1 MKKILY
7 SILSIAA
14 VAITACQPKEAFEA
28 PAEGKLIPLTIT
40 AELPATRTFI
50 QETDNGWQPYWN
62 AQDSIYVN
70 PLIDNDYAKQYK
82 FVNAAGEGT
91 TGSFSG
97 SIEAAE
103 GAVSIYAHRPKKA
116 ARSGAIFKFDIASEQ
131 TIDNLG
137 TFDTSCDVLISD
149 KLDVTVENQKAVTSD
164 KLHFHRVMAIA
175 KVSLTDATTSSKLS
189 GKKIK
194 SVKLTSSSATL
205 SGRVRVNVTSAAI
218 DGWESAQQ
226 YNYVGASYSGTDWT
240 ADSNSGAFIIMNPV
254 TLASGSTLTLEAT
267 TDDPAVSITRDVKL
281 GSDIKLETGKIATLN
296 FRIADSDVF
305 NPSEVGEPV
314 TWDFSEA
321 EWQAQFAKLGS
332 ATTELSAVSLVF
344 ADLSIEAD
352 AKSKY
357 GTSYFQP
364 CNPGS
369 TDKNR
374 FKFSVTEAGT
384 VSVIESHTG
393 STAPDPIRSI
403 VVSNNGVETSIE
415 GSVNSKVQK
424 TCEFNVTPGDVY
436 VWGTGAARYYKI
448 IFTPGKTVD
457 PVDPDDPDDPDNP
470 AESAELE
477 CTNPPATGTVD
488 PTKMYGFAEAGGVT
502 GGEGATG
509 ANVLHFNDG
518 KALQTWLLAR
528 AKSEGK
534 KYNGTPTIIWL
545 SGTFGPD
552 DGRDFSEAH
561 PWFDVKE
568 VSNISFYGIDSF
580 VMDRIGLFLVRSKN
594 IIIRN
599 INFQQPKANNGADAI
614 SMQDS
619 EGVWVDHCTF
629 TSLNQTKDYED
640 GSTDITHASKNVT
653 VSWCRYIKTQKSCL
667 VGHSNS
673 ASADAA
679 ITATFHHNWF
689 DGSSSRHPRVRFGW
703 AHVYNNLYDGCTTY
717 GAGSAYGAKVLVEYN
732 YFDAVQLPTD
742 ICTYPAKESNES
754 NLQGSVAGYLYPT
767 ENVYVNR
774 PDKAKDPYPLSN
786 IKYTS
791 YNGTTITPLT
801 YNDFKPSY
809 NYVVTP
815 AADVP
820 AVVKANAGYGKL
832 GWSEAPVAVNN
843 GGVSGYNGSDDNP
856 TDPDPDD
863 PDNPDQPAAGLSEG
877 WSWVNNGATATYSVA
892 SDGKLSIASTGKWES
907 KAQTFGMAYR
917 EVSGDFTATVKL
929 VSYTPQKSGSNQAVA
944 GLMLVGSNVSDTAT
958 DLLFTIVGNVYVN
971 SRIEKGKD
979 KAGASLT
986 APSGSGGDTILRLVR
1001 EGSKVKMSYSLDGG
1015 ATFSSISS
1023 KEFVSPLPDSV
1034 KIGLGV
1040 NSGDNSKQS
1049 TAVFADFKINDTK
1062 IDF

>member
-7 SILSIAA
+7 SFMSIAA
-14 VAITACQPKEAFEA
+14 VAITACQPKEAFET
-28 PAEGKLIPLTIT
+28 PGSGKLIPLTIT
-40 AELPATRTFI
+40 AEQPSTKTFI
-50 QETDNGWQPYWN
+50 QEAEGGWQPYWN
-62 AQDSIYVN
+62 AQDSIYIN
-70 PLIDNDYAKQYK
+70 PLINNDYAKQYK
-82 FVNAAGEGT
+82 FVNEADEGT
-91 TGSFSG
+91 TGIFSG
-97 SIEAAE
+97 SIEAE
-103 GAVSIYAHRPKKA
+103 DGALSIYAHRPKKA
-116 ARSGAIFKFDIASEQ
+116 ARSGAIFKFDIAPEQ
-131 TIDNLG
+131 AIDNLG

-149 KLDVTVENQKAVTSD
+149 KLDVTVENQKAVTGD
-164 KLHFHRVMAIA
+164 NLHFNRVMAIV
-175 KVSLTDATTSSKLS
+175 KVVVADATIGNKLS
-189 GKKIK
+189 GKSIK
-194 SVKLTSSSATL
+194 SIKLTASNTTL
-205 SGRVRVNVTSAAI
+205 SGRVRVNVTSAII
-218 DGWESAQQ
+218 DGWESDNK
-226 YNYVGASYSGTDWT
+226 YNYVGAAYDGSDWLANGST
-240 ADSNSGAFIIMNPV
+240 GAFIITNPA
-254 TLASGSTLTLEAT
+254 TLERGSTLTLDVV
-267 TDDPAVSITRDVKL
+267 TDDSSLAVSRNVTLPEDVKF
-281 GSDIKLETGKIATLN
+281 ETGKIATLTFN
-296 FRIADSDVF
+296 IADADVY
-305 NPSEVGEPV
+305 NPAEVGEPI

-332 ATTELSAVSLVF
+332 ATSELGAVSLEF
-344 ADLSIEAD
+344 ANLSIEAD

-357 GTSYFQP
+357 GTTYFQP

-369 TDKNR
+369 TTSNR

-384 VSVIESHTG
+384 VTVIESHTG
-393 STAPDPIRSI
+393 SSAPNPIRSI
-403 VVSNNGVETSIE
+403 VLSNNGVETSIE
-415 GSVNSKVQK
+415 GSVNSKEQK
-424 TCEFNVTPGDVY
+424 SCTYNVTPGDVY

-457 PVDPDDPDDPDNP
+457 PVDPDDPDQPT
-470 AESAELE
+470 ESAELE

-488 PTKMYGFAEAGGVT
+488 PTKMYGFAEAAGVT

-509 ANVLHFNDG
+509 ANILHFNDG

-545 SGTFGPD
+545 SGTFGPG

-568 VSNISFYGIDSF
+568 VSNISFYGTDSF

-594 IIIRN
+594 IIVRN

-614 SMQDS
+614 SMQES

-640 GSTDITHASKNVT
+640 GSTDITHATKNVT

-703 AHVYNNLYDGCTTY
+703 AHAYNNLYDGCTTY

-774 PDKAKDPYPLSN
+774 PAKAKDPYPLSN

-809 NYVVTP
+809 SYIVTP

-832 GWSEAPVAVNN
+832 GWTEAPVAVNN

-877 WSWVNNGATATYSVA
+877 WSWVNNNATATYAVT
-892 SDGKLSIASTGKWES
+892 DGKLSIASTGKWES
-907 KAQTFGMAYR
+907 KAQGFGFVYR
-917 EVSGDFTATVKL
+917 EVTGDFTATVKL

-944 GLMLVGSNVSDTAT
+944 GIMAIDGSVSATTT
-958 DLLFTIVGNVYVN
+958 DLVYGIGGGSYYGNF
-971 SRIEKGKD
+971 RPA
-979 KAGASLT
+979 AGSDRSGFSLK
-986 APSGSGGDTILRLVR
+986 APSTSGNDIVIRMKR
-1001 EGSKVKMSYSLDGG
+1001 EGKILKFSYSLDGG
-1015 ATFSSISS
+1015 ETFGDASS
-1023 KEFVSPLPDSV
+1023 KEFTSLSETLHV
-1034 KIGLGV
+1034 GLGV

>member
-7 SILSIAA
+7 SIMSIAA

-28 PAEGKLIPLTIT
+28 PGAGKLIPLTIS
-40 AELPATRTFI
+40 AEQPSTKTFI
-50 QETDNGWQPYWN
+50 QEAEGGWQPYWN
-62 AQDSIYVN
+62 ENDSIFVN
-70 PLIDNDYAKQYK
+70 PVINNDYAKQYT
-82 FVNAAGEGT
+82 FINQSGEST
-91 TGSFSG
+91 TGSFTG
-97 SIEAAE
+97 SIEAE
-103 GAVSIYAHRPKKA
+103 DGALAIYAHRPKKA

-149 KLDVTVENQKAVTSD
+149 KLDVTVENQKAVTAD
-164 KLHFHRVMAIA
+164 KLHFNRVMAIV
-175 KVSLTDATTSSKLS
+175 KVVVTDATTGSKLN
-189 GKKIK
+189 GKSIK
-194 SVKLTSSSATL
+194 SIKLTASNTTL
-205 SGRVRVNVTSAAI
+205 SGRVRVNVTSAVI
-218 DGWESAQQ
+218 DGWESDQK
-226 YNYVGASYSGTDWT
+226 YNYVGAAYDGSEWS
-240 ADSNSGAFIIMNPV
+240 ADGSTGAFIITNPA
-254 TLASGSTLTLEAT
+254 TLERGSTLTLDVI
-267 TDDPAVSITRDVKL
+267 TDDNSLAVSRNVTL
-281 GSDIKLETGKIATLN
+281 AEAIKLETGKIATLN
-296 FRIADSDVF
+296 FRIADADVY
-305 NPSEVGEPV
+305 NPADIGEPI
-314 TWDFSEA
+314 TWDFSEKA
-321 EWQAQFAKLGS
+321 WQNQFAKLGS
-332 ATTELSAVSLVF
+332 ATTELAAVSLEF

-357 GTSYFQP
+357 GTTYFQP
-364 CNPGS
+364 SNPGS
-369 TDKNR
+369 TSKNR
-374 FKFSVTEAGT
+374 FKFSVNEAGT
-384 VSVIESHTG
+384 VTVIESHTG
-393 STAPDPIRSI
+393 STAPNPIRSI

-415 GSVNSKVQK
+415 GSVNSKDQK
-424 TCEFNVTPGDVY
+424 SCSYNVTPGDVY

-448 IFTPGKTVD
+448 IFTPGKTVE
-457 PVDPDDPDDPDNP
+457 PEDPDDPEQPS
-470 AESAELE
+470 ESAELE

-509 ANVLHFNDG
+509 ANILHFNDG

-545 SGTFGPD
+545 SGTFGPG

-614 SMQDS
+614 SMQES

-774 PDKAKDPYPLSN
+774 PAKAKDPYPLSN
-786 IKYTS
+786 VKYKS
-791 YNGTTITPLT
+791 YNGETLSTPLT

-809 NYVVTP
+809 SYVVTP

-820 AVVKANAGYGKL
+820 EIVRANAGYGKL
-832 GWSEAPVAVNN
+832 GWTEAPVAVNN
-843 GGVSGYNGSDDNP
+843 GDVSGYNGSDDNP

-863 PDNPDQPAAGLSEG
+863 PDDPDNPIVQD
-877 WSWVNNGATATYSVA
+877 GAHTHVFYYDS
-892 SDGKLSIASTGKWES
+892 SS
-907 KAQTFGMAYR
+907 KAVNLTDGTAGSY
-917 EVSGDFTATVKL
+917 FTATAKTDLGGDYGISDWSIAGYSSTKGVKMNSTGAVTFTTSSALNSTVEFWFIRRKSGDTSARIQL
-929 VSYTPQKSGSNQAVA
+929 VPASGEAVVLSSPYDQPGDSGELNLEKGTSYTIKQDNKEQA
-944 GLMLVGSNVSDTAT
+944 LLLV
-958 DLLFTIVGNVYVN
+958 IV
-971 SRIEKGKD
+971 
-979 KAGASLT
+979 
-986 APSGSGGDTILRLVR
+986 
-1001 EGSKVKMSYSLDGG
+1001 
-1015 ATFSSISS
+1015 
-1023 KEFVSPLPDSV
+1023 KE
-1034 KIGLGV
+1034 
-1040 NSGDNSKQS
+1040 
-1049 TAVFADFKINDTK
+1049 TE
-1062 IDF
+1062 